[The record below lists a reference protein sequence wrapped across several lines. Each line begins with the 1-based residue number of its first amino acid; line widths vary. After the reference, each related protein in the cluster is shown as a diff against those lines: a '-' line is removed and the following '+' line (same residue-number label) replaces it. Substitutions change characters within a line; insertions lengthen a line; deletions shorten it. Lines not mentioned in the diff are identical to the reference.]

1 MSQPVQDMRWCDSNR
16 NDPLPNGCWTFD
28 FNYIRM
34 LIAKWSRRPG
44 PQQSTALGSSS
55 MSHGWWASKSQV
67 ELFNA
72 GGSVKA
78 LGPKN
83 IKCWNIVAGL
93 IRIYDIYIIDRL
105 DITFTVHMCLKYL
118 KVSSSLRWS
127 FQIVP
132 SNSHQKSSWLCEA
145 VFCQDRIAKRMVEE
159 AEKTLGSAMG
169 RQNCTGEFPHR
180 ETMADRG
187 RPWWS
192 GDLRSGRIKPGP
204 GLSLLGA
211 LLGGFYFDFAAS
223 DDPKISIY
231 QPHSARW
238 HPHWGHQRQHWR
250 RPVHGL
256 CHQRPVVA
264 S

>member
-1 MSQPVQDMRWCDSNR
+1 MVAKARSSAIHSFGIVVHVPWLVSFEVTGGAFQRRRLREGTGTEKYQVLEYRCWFDS
-16 NDPLPNGCWTFD
+16 DIW
-28 FNYIRM
+28 YI
-34 LIAKWSRRPG
+34 
-44 PQQSTALGSSS
+44 
-55 MSHGWWASKSQV
+55 
-67 ELFNA
+67 
-72 GGSVKA
+72 
-78 LGPKN
+78 
-83 IKCWNIVAGL
+83 
-93 IRIYDIYIIDRL
+93 YIDRL
-105 DITFTVHMCLKYL
+105 DILLQYICLKYL
-118 KVSSSLRWS
+118 NVSSSLRWS

-132 SNSHQKSSWLCEA
+132 SISHQKSSWLCEA